1 MAEIKDSGVAEA
13 VCEEII
19 SDNIENIQPEIDEIN
34 AKIYNCSFAFLR
46 RNQEIMKKFATTTDM
61 HNRLETLR
69 QNLRYASSDPSR
81 VSPAVIQYYTFFKSY
96 MSAYSS
102 TQEQKKELYENIIT
116 YQKEINEILGQTVKM
131 TFVFED
137 NAEIIFIDS
146 ENLIANEWNSVKGK
160 FKYNLRLYDSTS
172 MNSETYDTSNLNFI
186 PLKNTYLEIIW
197 RYDIAQYRKRTTGTT
212 GRNTGPMKMIL
223 YYIGNHWY
231 GVRVSSKGD
240 ISEAYATYALSHT
253 LKPFIEREG
262 NIEEQVQYF
271 LFGVDNGTSFY
282 RHQTPSYISKW
293 SHGGVIGID
302 NEPGFLAGDFSKD
315 GIEYG
320 IKGNAAMTLGIKQ
333 VFDFA
338 ENVVNQHGA
347 YSITDIQTWKNNARN
362 NANTRN
368 KMTTNVRRTLHDKIT
383 DAVSGAQ
390 LDRDLR
396 AAKTAIAA
404 RHPNLHYNI

>member
-1 MAEIKDSGVAEA
+1 MAEIRDSGTAEA

-19 SDNIENIQPEIDEIN
+19 NDNIENIQPAIDEIN

-46 RNQEIMKKFATTTDM
+46 KTQEIMRNFANTADM
-61 HNRLETLR
+61 QNRLETLR

-81 VSPAVIQYYTFFKSY
+81 VSPAVIQYYTFFKRY
-96 MSAYSS
+96 MSASRTS
-102 TQEQKKELYENIIT
+102 QEQKKELYKNIIS

-137 NAEIIFIDS
+137 DAEIIFIDS
-146 ENLIANEWNSVKGK
+146 ENLIANDWDGAKGK
-160 FKYNLRLYDSTS
+160 FRYDLGLYDSTS
-172 MNSETYDTSNLNFI
+172 MNSEIYDTSNQNFE

-197 RYDIAQYRKRTTGTT
+197 RYDKAQYRKKTGDTD
-212 GRNTGPMKMIL
+212 PMKMIL

-240 ISEAYATYALSHT
+240 VSEAYATYALNHT
-253 LKPFIEREG
+253 LKPFIERQG

-271 LFGVDNGTSFY
+271 LFGVNNGTSFY
-282 RHQTPSYISKW
+282 GHQTQRYISKW

-302 NEPGFLAGDFSKD
+302 NESGFLAGDFSQN

-320 IKGNAAMTLGIKQ
+320 IKGNAARTLAIRQ

-347 YSITDIQTWKNNARN
+347 YDATNVQAWKTNARN
-362 NANTRN
+362 NAFTRN
-368 KMTTNVRRTLHDKIT
+368 RMTADIEGTLHAKIA
-383 DAVSGAQ
+383 DAISDVQ
-390 LDRDLR
+390 LDNDV
-396 AAKTAIAA
+396 AAVKTAIAA